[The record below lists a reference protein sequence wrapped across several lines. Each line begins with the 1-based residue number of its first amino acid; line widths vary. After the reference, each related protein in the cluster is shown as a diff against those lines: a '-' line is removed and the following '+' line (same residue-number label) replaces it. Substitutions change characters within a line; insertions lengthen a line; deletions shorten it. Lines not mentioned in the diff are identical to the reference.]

1 MKLEIEIDDSNI
13 SYLSSDAK
21 QALKKQAQ
29 VYVNDVIDEASL
41 IEEAIR
47 ESGANSEITSNHILQ
62 AVRKNKKNF
71 AMKKPKYITAMKIIN
86 PFALLFTGWLF
97 DKDGYTG
104 NSIKLIMF
112 IGALITSTITIVIPT
127 MKAGE

>member
-1 MKLEIEIDDSNI
+1 MKLEIDIDDRTI
-13 SYLSSDAK
+13 AYLSSDAK

-29 VYVNDVIDEASL
+29 TYVKDVINEASL

-71 AMKKPKYITAMKIIN
+71 VVKRPKYVTAMKIIN

-97 DKDGYTG
+97 DKDGYAG
-104 NSIKLIMF
+104 NQIKLAMF
-112 IGALITSTITIVIPT
+112 IIMLIIATITIIIPT
-127 MKAGE
+127 IKAGE

>member
-1 MKLEIEIDDSNI
+1 MKLEIDIDDRTI
-13 SYLSSDAK
+13 AYLSSDAK

-29 VYVNDVIDEASL
+29 TYVKDVINEASL

-62 AVRKNKKNF
+62 AVRKNKKKF
-71 AMKKPKYITAMKIIN
+71 VVKKPKYVTAMNIIN

-97 DKDGYTG
+97 DKDGYAG
-104 NSIKLIMF
+104 NQIKLAMF
-112 IGALITSTITIVIPT
+112 IIMLIIATITIIIPT
-127 MKAGE
+127 IKAGE